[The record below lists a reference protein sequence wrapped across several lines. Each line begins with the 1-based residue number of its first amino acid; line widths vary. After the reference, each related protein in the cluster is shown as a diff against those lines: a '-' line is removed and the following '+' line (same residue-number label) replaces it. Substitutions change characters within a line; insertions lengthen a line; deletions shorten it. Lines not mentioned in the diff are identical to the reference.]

1 MRVKYSCQK
10 KNKFCMN
17 AKNVVSLQRNKEMGD
32 EENRNGE
39 TRRRRGDGK

>member
-1 MRVKYSCQK
+1 
-10 KNKFCMN
+10 MN

-39 TRRRRGDGK
+39 TRRIETERRGDGK